1 MSRSTKPQI
10 SFSPETQ
17 TSAARQEK
25 SVPTDIE
32 IARRRVVSAVCAFG
46 ANVEPEVQRETSSTS
61 TGTINVASFKIKDE
75 EDENYKKMLPS
86 RFRDME
92 SRLSWDNEES
102 PPITVSCHEAK
113 SDKPN
118 QTTTICAVVSS
129 GKSMPSNDTSSNI
142 HKRLKS
148 DVTIESD
155 LASLSSRE
163 DIGSPLARKVKQD
176 GSIKSGDKG
185 SGQPKMRYRCKLC
198 GQPKQNHTC
207 PYQQSLQRSIG
218 VTVHPAVNSFTA
230 CEPGYLAL
238 ALSEMNNFVTEA
250 GSTDTS
256 PSRISPERPMMMMP
270 PQLSGP
276 IPGNYNGPPQVSPEI
291 KNAMSPLMRQIGS
304 PSSTH
309 MGGSQYRTPFRN
321 NPRDVPGMINTNVN
335 PHIGKKIALST
346 PARMMKRKRSLKPD
360 DYINDSIFQA
370 NDLLFVDGTE
380 LCPEQYRIISPKKT
394 TGSYVY
400 APLPLPYGQRKRL
413 SENLF
418 ALSKDI
424 PKLTDDCAHILREA
438 REQDK
443 WDIAVA
449 ELTTQVVV
457 MKHCKEGDTRFDGL
471 RKYLLTLGF
480 AC

>member
-1 MSRSTKPQI
+1 M
-10 SFSPETQ
+10 
-17 TSAARQEK
+17 
-25 SVPTDIE
+25 
-32 IARRRVVSAVCAFG
+32 
-46 ANVEPEVQRETSSTS
+46 EPEGQRETSKTTTKTTKSS
-61 TGTINVASFKIKDE
+61 SFKIE
-75 EDENYKKMLPS
+75 EDEDDSYRKKLPS

-102 PPITVSCHEAK
+102 PPVTISCHEVKPDK
-113 SDKPN
+113 SNKTN
-118 QTTTICAVVSS
+118 SICTIVSS
-129 GKSMPSNDTSSNI
+129 GKSMPSNNSSSNI

-163 DIGSPLARKVKQD
+163 DIGSPPARKGKQD
-176 GSIKSGDKG
+176 GTSKSGDK
-185 SGQPKMRYRCKLC
+185 SIGQPKMRYRCKLC

-218 VTVHPAVNSFTA
+218 VTVYPAVNSFTS

-270 PQLSGP
+270 PQLTGSLQV
-276 IPGNYNGPPQVSPEI
+276 NYNGPPQVSPEVR
-291 KNAMSPLMRQIGS
+291 NAMPPLMRQIGS

-321 NPRDVPGMINTNVN
+321 NPRDIPGMINTKMN

-360 DYINDSIFQA
+360 DYVNDSIFQA

-394 TGSYVY
+394 TGSYTY

-424 PKLTDDCAHILREA
+424 PKLTDDCAHILRDA

-443 WDIAVA
+443 WDMAVA